1 MSTESSLLE
10 LCRTEEIYL
19 KFRLSER
26 LRVGDASREWAES
39 SLLEL
44 CRAKEIYLK
53 FRLSERLRVG
63 DQRSGMGRGNIFTLP
78 SERNLFKPRAKQN
91 KCKVKAE

>member
-1 MSTESSLLE
+1 MSAESSLLE

-63 DQRSGMGRGNIFTLP
+63 DASRECTEEIYLP
-78 SERNLFKPRAKQN
+78 CRAKEIYLNRKQN
-91 KCKVKAE
+91 KTSAR